1 MSTEFSLFDNI
12 INDTNSKPNNNCNHS
27 IDFKTK
33 CCIMCGLQ
41 IDNEIFFNNEHK
53 TFTNNNNRKFNNS
66 SRCHIRKSDEKNIFK
81 DVSNLDIP
89 DNIIQE
95 ANTIYQSVVKN
106 QIFRGNTR
114 KAIIFACIF
123 YAYKN
128 MNCPQTCD
136 SLISLFN
143 IERREGLKGLKI
155 VNLNSNNTTI
165 TKSNYITPQNII
177 EEFMNNLS
185 ASKEDTENVVKL
197 YSLIHKKS
205 EIINRARPQSVAS
218 GLIRYY
224 ILKHN
229 KNISISDFVSIV
241 KISELTINRMVKEI
255 SRILDS

>member
-1 MSTEFSLFDNI
+1 MSSEFSLFDNI
-12 INDTNSKPNNNCNHS
+12 VNDNHNTNNTFCEHL

-33 CCIMCGLQ
+33 CCTSCGLQ
-41 IDNEIFFNNEHK
+41 LDNDILYNNEHK
-53 TFTNNNNRKFNNS
+53 SFNNNNRKFNNS

-81 DVSNLDIP
+81 DVSSLNIP

-95 ANTIYQSVVKN
+95 ANTIYQTVVKN
-106 QIFRGNTR
+106 QIYRGNTR

-128 MNCPQTCD
+128 MNKPQTCD
-136 SLISLFN
+136 ALISLFN
-143 IERREGLKGLKI
+143 IERKDGLKGLKL
-155 VNLNSNNTTI
+155 VNINSDNVIISKT
-165 TKSNYITPQNII
+165 NYITPQNII
-177 EEFMNNLS
+177 AEFMNNLS
-185 ASKEDTENVVKL
+185 ASKEDTDKVIEL
-197 YSLIHKKS
+197 YTHIHKKS

-224 ILKHN
+224 ILKHG
-229 KNISISDFVSIV
+229 KNISMSDFIGIV